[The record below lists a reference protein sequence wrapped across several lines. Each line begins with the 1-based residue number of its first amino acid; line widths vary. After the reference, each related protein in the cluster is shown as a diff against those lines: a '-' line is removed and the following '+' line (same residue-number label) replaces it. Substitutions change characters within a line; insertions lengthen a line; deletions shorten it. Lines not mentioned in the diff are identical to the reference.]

1 MIASGGVS
9 GGISS
14 MIAGGNFMDGF
25 RQGLITSGLNHVAH
39 STWLPLIAFN
49 FSFRLLKWHFI
60 V

>member
-25 RQGLITSGLNHVAH
+25 RQGLITSGLNHMAH
-39 STWLPLIAFN
+39 ATANSIKESSIQATSN
-49 FSFRLLKWHFI
+49 SFQF
-60 V
+60 